1 MHHLNLH
8 VNGDEFMNLIQH
20 QQILG
25 AKLDEIARE
34 IHELFLREE
43 LAKKDDSGKPIYRIG
58 STGLFDGATSFIPGQ
73 EWRVDEVAQSL
84 IASGKIEPPIIVGIY
99 NASVERVNEY
109 TAAQDPKYKAGGKA
123 DLYEWYI

>member
-1 MHHLNLH
+1 MECCARSFEFLSTTMARSLEAILDMSHLAGRTHFDPSLLPPMHHLNLH

-84 IASGKIEPPIIVGIY
+84 IASGK
-99 NASVERVNEY
+99 
-109 TAAQDPKYKAGGKA
+109 
-123 DLYEWYI
+123 